1 MTQEHQEGSSDA
13 GGAGQNL
20 EELLPKDVYTLIKY
34 LIASLAEQ
42 SWTFMG
48 LHMNP
53 FTKSITKDLVQA
65 RLAIDCAA
73 ALNEKLSPFLSDKE
87 KAEYMALIQNLQ
99 MNYVQ
104 QSS

>member
-1 MTQEHQEGSSDA
+1 MTQQHHDESPASGA
-13 GGAGQNL
+13 AGQNL
-20 EELLPKDVYTLIKY
+20 EELMPKDVYGLVKV
-34 LIASLAEQ
+34 LIATLAEQ
-42 SWTFMG
+42 AWTFMG

-53 FTKSITKDLVQA
+53 MTKTVTKDLAQA

-73 ALNEKLSPFLSDKE
+73 ALNEKLSPFLGEKE
-87 KAEYMALIQNLQ
+87 RTEYMALIQTLQ

>member
-1 MTQEHQEGSSDA
+1 MTQEHQEGSSAA

-20 EELLPKDVYTLIKY
+20 EELLPKDVYTLVKY

-42 SWTFMG
+42 AWTFMG

-53 FTKSITKDLVQA
+53 FTKSITKDLKQA
-65 RLAIDCAA
+65 RLAIDCAV
-73 ALNEKLSPFLSDKE
+73 ALNEKLAPFLTEKE
-87 KAEYMALIQNLQ
+87 KTEYMALIQTLQ
-99 MNYVQ
+99 MNYLQ